1 MFSKELIISNNSF
14 IDYLGYFRVNDAN
27 YEFTLPSTWEPYAE
41 YPSTLKCLRAKILA
55 QFLLDYGHELLCA
68 SRRDQPI
75 LTAPQVM
82 AQLLAI
88 FRAKHN
94 IEHVVRS
101 AYSVGYG
108 ECDAAAKYKVR
119 ISAYLGANASLT
131 AVLPL
136 ILSAGFTP
144 VSVPGSTV
152 SNECDIDHF
161 SCDHCKAYMSVEM
174 VTKLAQ
180 DDVCA
185 TLIERHLQQN
195 PKCKSLDKLKRECIL
210 PEFFLPADRHSESK
224 RKLQAAL
231 RDRLS
236 RRTKFV
242 KSLQDKPE
250 FTVMPPPGD
259 PTVNVF
265 NPWTGTDFDQVCWNS
280 LVPSCTY
287 GLA

>member
-1 MFSKELIISNNSF
+1 MMQPRA
-14 IDYLGYFRVNDAN
+14 DYSARVRKYLDAH
-27 YEFTLPSTWEPYAE
+27 
-41 YPSTLKCLRAKILA
+41 
-55 QFLLDYGHELLCA
+55 Q
-68 SRRDQPI
+68 
-75 LTAPQVM
+75 
-82 AQLLAI
+82 
-88 FRAKHN
+88 
-94 IEHVVRS
+94 
-101 AYSVGYG
+101 
-108 ECDAAAKYKVR
+108 
-119 ISAYLGANASLT
+119 SLT
-131 AVLPL
+131 AALPL
-136 ILSAGFTP
+136 LLSTGIKP
-144 VSVPGSTV
+144 VSEGCLPALSKHQDTCPAAR
-152 SNECDIDHF
+152 NIIDHF
-161 SCDHCKAYMSVEM
+161 SCTCAAYKVIHHFSCEHCNASMPVEM
-174 VTKLAQ
+174 VAKLAP

-210 PEFFLPADRHSESK
+210 PEFFVPADRHSESK

-265 NPWTGTDFDQVCWNS
+265 NPWTGTNFDQVCWNS